1 MITEKEL
8 EKLQKLAKLSFS
20 HVELSD
26 FSKKLNSVVMMINTL
41 TEVNCQDVEPMRSVC
56 DMYQRTRID
65 EVKVGNISE
74 QLFVNLSQ
82 QNSDLAKEVK
92 CFIVPKMVE

>member
-1 MITEKEL
+1 
-8 EKLQKLAKLSFS
+8 
-20 HVELSD
+20 
-26 FSKKLNSVVMMINTL
+26 
-41 TEVNCQDVEPMRSVC
+41 
-56 DMYQRTRID
+56 MYQRTRID

>member
-20 HVELSD
+20 QDELSD

-56 DMYQRTRID
+56 DMYQITRID

>member
-20 HVELSD
+20 KDELSS
-26 FSKKLNSVVMMINTL
+26 FSKKLNSVVVMINSL
-41 TEVNCQDVEPMRSVC
+41 TEVNCQNIEPLRSVC
-56 DMYQRTRID
+56 DMSQRTRED
-65 EVKVGNISE
+65 EVKVGDISD
-74 QLFVNLSQ
+74 QLFANVPQKNAELT
-82 QNSDLAKEVK
+82 KEVK